1 MDEKAKKIS
10 ASEQV
15 FEALQSQISS
25 GVWKVGDRL
34 PSEGELAERYGVNRL
49 TVRVAL
55 QKLNALGVV
64 ETRTGSGTYVIE
76 FDFEGYLHM
85 ASRFYGQSGMM
96 KNVTEFRNHMEIEC
110 ARLAC
115 ERATD
120 DELAELERLAL
131 EHRRVWMDTEGVE
144 HDVWCRRVA
153 DADLAFHE
161 QVVRMSHNPLY
172 GYSFAV
178 ARGPIYEY
186 MLFCVSK
193 WVPEMVKNF
202 RLDRHRDIHYSIYE
216 SIKRHD
222 FAACQSDY
230 AAMIASNTRVNWSMP
245 VVG

>member
-131 EHRRVWMDTEGVE
+131 EHRRVWMDT
-144 HDVWCRRVA
+144 
-153 DADLAFHE
+153 
-161 QVVRMSHNPLY
+161 
-172 GYSFAV
+172 
-178 ARGPIYEY
+178 
-186 MLFCVSK
+186 
-193 WVPEMVKNF
+193 
-202 RLDRHRDIHYSIYE
+202 
-216 SIKRHD
+216 
-222 FAACQSDY
+222 
-230 AAMIASNTRVNWSMP
+230 
-245 VVG
+245 

>member
-76 FDFEGYLHM
+76 FDFEGYLRM

-110 ARLAC
+110 ARLAW
-115 ERATD
+115 ERGTD
-120 DELAELERLAL
+120 EELAELGRRGPPRLDGYGGRGARRLVPPRGGCGPGLPRAGGAHVPQPAL
-131 EHRRVWMDTEGVE
+131 RLFLRRG
-144 HDVWCRRVA
+144 A
-153 DADLAFHE
+153 GADLRVHAVLCE
-161 QVVRMSHNPLY
+161 QMGAGDGEELPPGPPP
-172 GYSFAV
+172 GYT
-178 ARGPIYEY
+178 
-186 MLFCVSK
+186 LQH
-193 WVPEMVKNF
+193 
-202 RLDRHRDIHYSIYE
+202 L
-216 SIKRHD
+216 
-222 FAACQSDY
+222 
-230 AAMIASNTRVNWSMP
+230 
-245 VVG
+245 